1 MERVEKVIEINAPI
15 KVVFGLY
22 SDFEK
27 FPQWM
32 KSLKEVH
39 RVDDR
44 YTKWTANAPLM
55 NVEWEAETTA
65 FEPERRIAWKTV
77 RGDVEMDG
85 DVTFEETERGT
96 TRMHISLG
104 YEPPAGRLGSL
115 IAHLLGSDPEEQ
127 IDEELKRFARMAES
141 QATKQGSAKEKKVS
155 AKGGR
160 RAASRRAA

>member
-1 MERVEKVIEINAPI
+1 MEKVIEVNAPI
-15 KVVFGLY
+15 NVVFGLY

-27 FPQWM
+27 FPEWM
-32 KSLKEVH
+32 KSLKEVR

-55 NVEWEAETTA
+55 SVEWEAETTA

-85 DVTFEETERGT
+85 DVTFEETESGT

-115 IAHLLGSDPEEQ
+115 IAHLLGSDPEKQ
-127 IDEELKRFARMAES
+127 IDEELKRFASMAETHAAK
-141 QATKQGSAKEKKVS
+141 QASAKQKKS
-155 AKGGR
+155 PAKGGR
-160 RAASRRAA
+160 RKARSRAA

>member
-1 MERVEKVIEINAPI
+1 MERMEKDIEVNAPVS
-15 KVVFGLY
+15 VVFALY

-27 FPQWM
+27 FPEWM
-32 KSLKEVH
+32 KSLKEVR

-44 YTKWTANAPLM
+44 FTRWTANAPLM
-55 NVEWEAETTA
+55 SVEWEAETTA
-65 FEPERRIAWKTV
+65 FEPDRRIAWKTV

-85 DVTFEETERGT
+85 DVTFEETESGT

-127 IDEELKRFARMAES
+127 IDEDLKRFAQMAES
-141 QATKQGSAKEKKVS
+141 QAAKQTPGKQKKS
-155 AKGGR
+155 GKGGR
-160 RAASRRAA
+160 RKARSRAA

>member
-1 MERVEKVIEINAPI
+1 MERIEKVIEVNAPI
-15 KVVFGLY
+15 GVVFGLY

-32 KSLKEVH
+32 KSLKEVR

-44 YTKWTANAPLM
+44 YTKWTARAPLM
-55 NVEWEAETTA
+55 SVEWEAETTA

-85 DVTFEETERGT
+85 DVTFEETESGT

-141 QATKQGSAKEKKVS
+141 QAAKQGSAKQKKSS
-155 AKGGR
+155 ARGGR
-160 RAASRRAA
+160 RVARQRAA

>member
-1 MERVEKVIEINAPI
+1 MERIEKDIEVNAPVG
-15 KVVFGLY
+15 VVFGLY

-27 FPQWM
+27 FPEWM
-32 KSLKEVH
+32 KSLKEVR

-55 NVEWEAETTA
+55 SVEWEAETTA

-77 RGDVEMDG
+77 RGDVEMEG
-85 DVTFEETERGT
+85 DVTFEETESGV

-115 IAHLLGSDPEEQ
+115 VAHLLGSDPEQQ
-127 IDEELKRFARMAES
+127 IDEELKRFARMAEA
-141 QATKQGSAKEKKVS
+141 QVAKQTSAKQKKSS

-160 RAASRRAA
+160 RAARQRAA

>member
-1 MERVEKVIEINAPI
+1 MERIEKVIEINAPVD
-15 KVVFGLY
+15 VVFGLY

-27 FPQWM
+27 FPEWM
-32 KSLKEVH
+32 KSLKEVR

-55 NVEWEAETTA
+55 SVEWEAETTA

-85 DVTFEETERGT
+85 DVTFEEIESGK

-115 IAHLLGSDPEEQ
+115 IAHLLGSDPEKQ
-127 IDEELKRFARMAES
+127 VDEELKRFAQMAES
-141 QATKQGSAKEKKVS
+141 QAAKQTSPKPKKS
-155 AKGGR
+155 GNGGR
-160 RAASRRAA
+160 RDARSKAA